1 MSDKRWINICSLSD
15 LVENSGVCA
24 LVEGATSADNLTAKD
39 KQIALFSLPSMA
51 EQVFAIDN
59 FDPIGKAN
67 VLYRGMVGCNQG
79 EPIVASPLY
88 KQQFSLKTGQCLQEE
103 AQVNTYPTRITD
115 DCVEVL
121 V

>member
-24 LVEGATSADNLTAKD
+24 LVEGAKGADDLIAKD
-39 KQIALFSLPSMA
+39 RQIALFSLPSMS

-115 DCVEVL
+115 NCVEVL